1 MTALQ
6 KMFQTSGVSGEGICP
21 STDDGEL
28 LDELKPLYKNGFH
41 LSKKRLAVGY
51 QFAGGSCTA
60 TEFRRMPHP
69 IALLEVVGHHQQGSK
84 VYLVYSEVVFS
95 SINLHISTNNG
106 KLGQPPMTWQLEVAF
121 A

>member
-60 TEFRRMPHP
+60 TELRRMPPP
-69 IALLEVVGHHQQGSK
+69 IALLEVVGHHQQGNQRWFSPPLI
-84 VYLVYSEVVFS
+84 YIFQQTMENLVSH
-95 SINLHISTNNG
+95 L
-106 KLGQPPMTWQLEVAF
+106 
-121 A
+121 

>member
-41 LSKKRLAVGY
+41 LSKKRLAVSC
-51 QFAGGSCTA
+51 QFAGGSCT
-60 TEFRRMPHP
+60 
-69 IALLEVVGHHQQGSK
+69 EVVGSWPPPTRQ
-84 VYLVYSEVVFS
+84 SEVFFS
-95 SINLHISTNNG
+95 LH
-106 KLGQPPMTWQLEVAF
+106 
-121 A
+121 